1 MRFKSKSD
9 DFHIAFYIAQGYS
22 KETLKKIG
30 LPFGFLVAKKKKKRI
45 KKCQAANTLLK
56 NKEQKQTSKEAFVT
70 LLLLNVHRKGV
81 DSDLTLLLHL
91 FTSRLLLTMFHL
103 NS

>member
-30 LPFGFLVAKKKKKRI
+30 LPFGFLVAKKKKRGLRNAKQQI
-45 KKCQAANTLLK
+45 LCLKTKSK
-56 NKEQKQTSKEAFVT
+56 NKPAKKPV
-70 LLLLNVHRKGV
+70 
-81 DSDLTLLLHL
+81 
-91 FTSRLLLTMFHL
+91 
-103 NS
+103 